1 MINFTGNTKKRV
13 VNLGNKKSNDTTNYL
28 EKTRLQRQQREEQRQ
43 RERSSLVFTILH

>member
-28 EKTRLQRQQREEQRQ
+28 EKTRLQRRHMNNGNEKDQ
-43 RERSSLVFTILH
+43 V